1 MLNFNIRKL
10 GILSILISVF
20 ASCDAPEYITP
31 YQKLALVQPVQVFET
46 SQLLSVS
53 SDDYNSNTFGL
64 ITASTLESWRSN
76 WAANHPSAISGRL
89 IIFQISGG
97 ALSGSYVRPET
108 GVRVYGIT
116 ASSTD
121 YTFFGQ
127 TRFNGLIDTE
137 TIVPEGK
144 NIDAF
149 LKRFGVNPA
158 ADLIVLAQDIPSDG
172 NLMLTLRSWYTLYY
186 WGVEKTHLAVL
197 NGAVSTKIGASQ
209 LTGGSSYTVPT
220 TSGAGTVGALY
231 RDHTILQATLA
242 DVFNAVQGIT
252 SPTFE
257 GSTPAPA
264 GGSFIMDARS
274 STEYDGTGSTVGP
287 SNLTCADT
295 PSCYTPFEGHVK
307 GAKNLPFAN
316 FINANKEF
324 LAKSDLQNLLSTN
337 GYSEGQT
344 IIAYCRT
351 NVRSSITG
359 FATLAILGYPTRFY
373 DGSWV
378 EWGSLAYDSN
388 GVWSNISAV
397 SAWRT
402 DRSSVTEAI
411 TYNVGKSGID
421 ASNISNLG
429 TYFTPERSFAKGTN
443 DIIDQDKKYL
453 SGSASSGGGGGGGGS
468 GGGGGGNPCGG

>member
-1 MLNFNIRKL
+1 MLNLNIRKL

-53 SDDYNSNTFGL
+53 NDDYNSNTYGL

-76 WAANHPSAISGRL
+76 WASNRPSAISGRL

-97 ALSGSYVRPET
+97 ALSGSYIRPET
-108 GVRVYGIT
+108 GVRVYGIS

-137 TIVPEGK
+137 TIVPEGA

-158 ADLIVLAQDIPSDG
+158 TDLIVLAQDVPSDG
-172 NLMLTLRSWYTLYY
+172 NLMMTLRSWYTLYY
-186 WGVEKTHLAVL
+186 WGVEKNHLAVL
-197 NGAVSTKIGASQ
+197 NGAASTKIAASQ
-209 LTGGSSYTVPT
+209 LTGGSIYTVPT
-220 TSGAGTVGALY
+220 TSGAGTVGSLY

-252 SPTFE
+252 DPTFTN
-257 GSTPAPA
+257 STPAPA

-274 STEYDGTGSTVGP
+274 STEYDGSGSTVGP

-324 LAKSDLQNLLSTN
+324 LPKSDLQNLLSTN
-337 GYSEGQT
+337 GYTEGQT

-378 EWGSLAYDSN
+378 EWGSLAFDS
-388 GVWSNISAV
+388 GATWSNLSAV
-397 SAWRT
+397 SPWRT
-402 DRSSVTEAI
+402 DRGTVSQSI
-411 TYNVGKSGID
+411 TYNVGKGGID

-429 TYFTPERSFAKGTN
+429 TYFTPDRNFAKGTN

-453 SGSASSGGGGGGGGS
+453 SGSASSGGGG
-468 GGGGGGNPCGG
+468 

>member
-1 MLNFNIRKL
+1 MFGLKIRNL
-10 GILSILISVF
+10 GIRLLLITF
-20 ASCDAPEYITP
+20 LGACDAPEYLTP
-31 YQKLALVQPVQVFET
+31 YQKFALVQPVQVFET

-53 SDDYNSNTFGL
+53 NDDYNNNTYGL
-64 ITASTLESWRSN
+64 ITASTLESWRTN

-97 ALSGSYVRPET
+97 ALSGSYVRPEM

-116 ASSTD
+116 ATSTD

-144 NIDAF
+144 NIDVF

-158 ADLIVLAQDIPSDG
+158 TDLIVLAQDVPSDG

-186 WGVEKTHLAVL
+186 WGLERTHLAVL
-197 NGAVSTKIGASQ
+197 NGAVSTKIAASQ
-209 LTGGSSYTVPT
+209 IIGGSSYTVPT
-220 TSGAGTVGALY
+220 TSGAGTVGSLY

-252 SPTFE
+252 NPTFE
-257 GSTPAPA
+257 SSTPAPA
-264 GGSFIMDARS
+264 GGSFILDARS
-274 STEYDGTGSTVGP
+274 TAEYDGTGTTVGP

-295 PSCYTPFEGHVK
+295 PSCYTPFEGHIK
-307 GAKNLPFAN
+307 GAKSIPFAN

-324 LAKSDLQNLLSTN
+324 LPKSDLQNLLSTN
-337 GYSEGQT
+337 GYTEGQT

-388 GVWSNISAV
+388 GNWSNISAV

-402 DRSSVTEAI
+402 DRSSVTESI

-453 SGSASSGGGGGGGGS
+453 SGSASSGGGGGGSS

>member
-1 MLNFNIRKL
+1 MFGLKIRNL
-10 GILSILISVF
+10 GICLLLIPF
-20 ASCDAPEYITP
+20 LEACDAPEYLTP
-31 YQKLALVQPVQVFET
+31 YQKLALVQPVEVFNT

-53 SDDYNSNTFGL
+53 NDDYNGNTYGL
-64 ITASTLESWRSN
+64 ITAPTLESWRSN
-76 WAANHPSAISGRL
+76 WASNRPSGISGRL
-89 IIFQISGG
+89 IIFQINGG
-97 ALSGSYVRPET
+97 ALSGSYIRPEE

-116 ASSTD
+116 ATSTD

-137 TIVPEGK
+137 TIVPEGA

-158 ADLIVLAQDIPSDG
+158 SDLIVLAQDVPTDG

-197 NGAVSTKIGASQ
+197 NGAASTKITASQ
-209 LTGGSSYTVPT
+209 LTGGSIYTIPT
-220 TSGAGTVGALY
+220 SSGAGTLGSLY

-252 SPTFE
+252 SPTFTN
-257 GSTPAPA
+257 STPAPS

-324 LAKSDLQNLLSTN
+324 LPKTDLANLLSSN
-337 GYSEGQT
+337 GYTSGQT

-378 EWGSLAYDSN
+378 EWGSLAYDT
-388 GVWSNISAV
+388 GATWSNLSAV
-397 SAWRT
+397 SPWRT
-402 DRSSVTEAI
+402 DRGTVSEAI
-411 TYNVGKSGID
+411 TYNVGKGGID
-421 ASNISNLG
+421 ASNISSLG
-429 TYFTPERSFAKGTN
+429 GYFTPDRNFAKGTN

-453 SGSASSGGGGGGGGS
+453 SGSASSGGGGGGGG
-468 GGGGGGNPCGG
+468 

>member
-1 MLNFNIRKL
+1 MFGLNIKNL
-10 GILSILISVF
+10 GSKILLLILF
-20 ASCDAPEYITP
+20 ASCGAPDYLTP
-31 YQKLALVQPVQVFET
+31 YQKLALTIPVQVFET
-46 SQLLSVS
+46 SQLVGVS
-53 SDDYNSNTFGL
+53 NSDYNENTHGL

-76 WAANHPSAISGRL
+76 WNRNRPAGISGRL
-89 IIFQISGG
+89 IIFQISSGTS
-97 ALSGSYVRPET
+97 SGSFIRPDT
-108 GVRVYGIT
+108 GVRVYGIS

-137 TIVPEGK
+137 TIVPEGA

-158 ADLIVLAQDIPSDG
+158 TDLIVLAQDVPTDG

-197 NGAVSTKIGASQ
+197 NGAASTKITASQ
-209 LTGGSSYTVPT
+209 LTGGSIYTVPT
-220 TSGAGTVGALY
+220 SSGAGTVGSLY

-252 SPTFE
+252 DPTFTN
-257 GSTPAPA
+257 STPAPA

-274 STEYDGTGSTVGP
+274 SSEYDGTGSTAGP

-307 GAKNLPFAN
+307 TAKNLPFAN

-324 LAKSDLQNLLSTN
+324 LPKADLANLLSSN
-337 GYSEGQT
+337 GYTSGQT

-359 FATLAILGYPTRFY
+359 FATMAILGYPTRFY

-378 EWGSLAYDSN
+378 EWGSLAYDS
-388 GVWSNISAV
+388 GATWSNLSAV
-397 SAWRT
+397 SPWRT
-402 DRSSVTEAI
+402 DRGTVTESI
-411 TYNVGKSGID
+411 TYNVGKGGID

-429 TYFTPERSFAKGTN
+429 GYFSPDRNFAKGTN

-453 SGSASSGGGGGGGGS
+453 SGSGS
-468 GGGGGGNPCGG
+468 TESEPWDSRGNAQCRW

>member
-1 MLNFNIRKL
+1 MLNSNIRKL
-10 GILSILISVF
+10 RILFILISVF

-53 SDDYNSNTFGL
+53 NDDYNSNTYGL

-76 WAANHPSAISGRL
+76 WAANHPSAINGRL

-97 ALSGSYVRPET
+97 SLSGSYVRPET
-108 GVRVYGIT
+108 SVRVYGIS

-127 TRFNGLIDTE
+127 TRFNGLMDTE
-137 TIVPEGK
+137 TIIPEGK

-172 NLMLTLRSWYTLYY
+172 NLMMTLRSWYTLYY
-186 WGVEKTHLAVL
+186 WGVEKSHLAVL
-197 NGAVSTKIGASQ
+197 NGAASTKITSSE

-220 TSGAGTVGALY
+220 TSGAGTVGSLY

-252 SPTFE
+252 DPTFT
-257 GSTPAPA
+257 GSTPAPS
-264 GGSFIMDARS
+264 GGSFILDARS
-274 STEYDGTGSTVGP
+274 VSEYDGTGTTIGP
-287 SNLTCADT
+287 SNYTCADT
-295 PSCYTPFEGHVK
+295 PSCYTSFEGHIK
-307 GAKNLPFAN
+307 GAKNIWFAN

-324 LAKSDLQNLLSTN
+324 LPKSDLQNLLASN
-337 GYSEGQT
+337 GYTEGQT
-344 IIAYCRT
+344 VLTYCRT

-388 GVWSNISAV
+388 GTWSNLSAV

-402 DRSSVTEAI
+402 DRSSVTELI
-411 TYNVGKSGID
+411 TYNVGKSGLD

-453 SGSASSGGGGGGGGS
+453 SGSASSGAGGGGGGS